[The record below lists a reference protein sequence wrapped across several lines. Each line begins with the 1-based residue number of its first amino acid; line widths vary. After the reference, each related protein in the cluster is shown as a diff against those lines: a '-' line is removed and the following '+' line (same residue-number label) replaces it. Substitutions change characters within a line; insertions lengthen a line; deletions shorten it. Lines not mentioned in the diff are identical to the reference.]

1 MAINRLRAISAAVN
15 YHSSLALVS
24 HFPFFGVCEV
34 NNYE

>member
-1 MAINRLRAISAAVN
+1 MAINRFIAISAAVN

-24 HFPFFGVCEV
+24 RYPFFGVCEV